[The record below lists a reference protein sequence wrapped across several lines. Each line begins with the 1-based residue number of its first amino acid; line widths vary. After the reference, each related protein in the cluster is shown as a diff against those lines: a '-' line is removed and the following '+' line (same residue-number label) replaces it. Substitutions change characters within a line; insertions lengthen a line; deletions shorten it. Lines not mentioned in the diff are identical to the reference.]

1 MNWKDIRNQKW
12 YPYTVAICSGVILY
26 MCLNNL
32 SFFLGI
38 FSFISKYFGTV
49 ILAFAIAY
57 MINPLAKLIQKVLFH
72 KEGQDGW
79 GASSLI
85 AMILVLLLFVLLGV
99 SVVPQLVAS
108 IRTFVDNIDTYVAT
122 AEKMISD
129 LGLSQTEFMQNLIE
143 SSNHLIDTLGDL
155 ISKNLSDILAA
166 SANVGKS
173 VANFAIAMVLSLY
186 VLAEKA
192 SLKIGIRRFLRAV
205 LSANMYR
212 ALGNFYQ
219 KCDDILVR
227 YISCSLLESVI
238 IGCSNALFM
247 TIFHMEFAG
256 LISVIVAVTNLIP
269 TFGPIIGGVIAAFI
283 LVLVDPAHALM
294 FIIFTIILQAIDGY
308 VIKPKLFGNSLG
320 VSGLMILIAVI
331 VFGKLFGML
340 GILFAI
346 PAAAIIEFTYNQL
359 LIPYLENRK
368 KNREA
373 SSPAQ

>member
-72 KEGQDGW
+72 KEGQNSW

-192 SLKIGIRRFLRAV
+192 SLKISIRRFLRAV
-205 LSANMYR
+205 LSVNMYR

-219 KCDDILVR
+219 KCDDSLLR
-227 YISCSLLESVI
+227 YISCS
-238 IGCSNALFM
+238 CS
-247 TIFHMEFAG
+247 
-256 LISVIVAVTNLIP
+256 S
-269 TFGPIIGGVIAAFI
+269 
-283 LVLVDPAHALM
+283 
-294 FIIFTIILQAIDGY
+294 
-308 VIKPKLFGNSLG
+308 
-320 VSGLMILIAVI
+320 
-331 VFGKLFGML
+331 
-340 GILFAI
+340 
-346 PAAAIIEFTYNQL
+346 
-359 LIPYLENRK
+359 
-368 KNREA
+368 
-373 SSPAQ
+373 